1 MALYFIFYEHSHHY
15 FDDSF
20 LQIFV
25 NFIIIFFFVF
35 INKLINLPNNQV
47 SRLQAI
53 LNAAARIIKKPRKF
67 DHVTPLLKELHWLPI
82 VKRPIF
88 KILLLVFKT
97 LRGEGPQ
104 YLMDLLVP
112 YVPTVNLRSS
122 TDQLLCVPKSK
133 LVTYGD
139 RAFSVIA
146 PSLWNDLPIEI
157 KDCDTVPIFKRKLK
171 TYLFTQAYS

>member
-1 MALYFIFYEHSHHY
+1 ML
-15 FDDSF
+15 
-20 LQIFV
+20 
-25 NFIIIFFFVF
+25 
-35 INKLINLPNNQV
+35 
-47 SRLQAI
+47 
-53 LNAAARIIKKPRKF
+53 
-67 DHVTPLLKELHWLPI
+67 
-82 VKRPIF
+82 IF